1 MTNNNSNKDKEALE
15 QEVSLLSEQLDSKSG
30 HATTDNTEEVEVQII
45 TIPKRLDSEHQDST
59 IEEIKEL
66 LKKHELVE
74 NVLSQQEGASERAEL
89 VQTVLQRKHEA
100 ELGDL
105 INHLHPADIAFI
117 LESLPSEARIKVWNA
132 AHADHDGDILLEV
145 DDWVREELIAEM
157 DQDDLIA
164 ATEDLDADE
173 LADLVPDLPPEVVVE
188 LQKTMTDAER
198 EQLRSALG
206 YPEGTVGAIMD
217 FEIVRVRE
225 DVTLEVVL
233 RYLRMLGELPEHTDQ
248 LFVVDRNN
256 KLKGVLSL
264 SSLLVNDSEK
274 SVTEVM
280 ETDYLSLK
288 ADAKDAKAASAFERY
303 DLASAPVI
311 DEEETLIGRV
321 TITDIVDVIREDSNE
336 HALSQAGL
344 QEEDIFVPI
353 RRAIP
358 NRAPWLLVNLVTASI
373 ASVVASRFEGTVSE
387 IVILAFLMS
396 IVAGIGGNSGNQT
409 MTMVIRAL
417 AVGRVN
423 QKNARTLLRREI
435 IVTSC
440 VGLGGSLIAGTFAWI
455 FSGSIKIA
463 IVMAAAMVLN
473 MLLGATLGVLIP
485 MIRDRFNKDP
495 ALGSSVLLTFA
506 TDSLGFFIFLG
517 LATVFLM

>member
-1 MTNNNSNKDKEALE
+1 MVNNNSNNDKNSAE
-15 QEVSLLSEQLDSKSG
+15 QKSTMLPEQLNLDG
-30 HATTDNTEEVEVQII
+30 TTTDTPNTAENSQPI
-45 TIPKRLDSEHQDST
+45 TIPKRLDSENQDSI
-59 IEEIKEL
+59 IEDIQAS

-74 NVLSQQEGASERAEL
+74 TVLAQQEGHPERAEL
-89 VQTVLQRKHEA
+89 VQTVLQRKHSA
-100 ELGDL
+100 ELGNL
-105 INHLHPADIAFI
+105 INHLHPSDIAFI
-117 LESLPSEARIKVWNA
+117 LESLPSEDRIKVWNA

-145 DDWVREELIAEM
+145 EDWIREELIAQM
-157 DQDDLIA
+157 DQEDIIA

-188 LQKTMTDAER
+188 LQKNLSHEER

-217 FEIVRVRE
+217 FELVRVRE
-225 DVTLEVVL
+225 DVTLEVIL

-256 KLKGVLSL
+256 RLKGVLAL
-264 SSLLVNDSEK
+264 STLVVNESDK

-280 ETDYLSLK
+280 QTDYLALK
-288 ADAKDAKAASAFERY
+288 ADSKDAKAASAFERY

-311 DEEETLIGRV
+311 DEHEVLIGRV

-336 HALSQAGL
+336 HALAQAGL

-353 RRAIP
+353 SRAIP
-358 NRAPWLLVNLVTASI
+358 NRAPWLLINLMTASI
-373 ASVVASRFEGTVSE
+373 ASVVASRFEDTVSH

-423 QKNARTLLRREI
+423 QKNARALLRREI

-440 VGLGGSLIAGTFAWI
+440 VGIGGSFIAGTFAWI
-455 FSGSIKIA
+455 FSGSIEIA
-463 IVMAAAMVLN
+463 LVMSTAMVLN

-485 MIRDRFNKDP
+485 LIRTRLNKDP

-517 LATVFLM
+517 LATIFLM